1 MFYILENEICMYATP
16 TIQDVNKWL
25 KENNKT
31 IYKVY
36 QDEESVVKVEVK

>member
-1 MFYILENEICMYATP
+1 MFYILENGVCVHSTQ
-16 TIQDVNKWL
+16 TIKDVNKWL
-25 KENNKT
+25 KENDKT